1 MDSKLHSEFRFLSSP
16 TILHSELAK
25 MACGRNQKASMI
37 LAGSK
42 ARANELLADAFM
54 TRTLVQIN
62 DDGVEKH
69 IGVKKHSFK

>member
-1 MDSKLHSEFRFLSSP
+1 
-16 TILHSELAK
+16 
-25 MACGRNQKASMI
+25 MARGHNQKVSMI

-62 DDGVEKH
+62 DNGVEKH
-69 IGVKKHSFK
+69 IGVKKHSFE